1 MARRRDRRRNVEQV
15 APVLSDARR
24 PAAHRPDPQVSQ
36 RSKFRVARVQRQV
49 AETLPDLLIGDRA
62 ARDLVR
68 PALSARYQDDQALY
82 APPVSR
88 RAPLDPPRS
97 LSDRAPDL
105 SLKDA
110 PVNCKSRP
118 ARSRRGG
125 GSGRPFVPW
134 CR

>member
-24 PAAHRPDPQVSQ
+24 PARHRPDPQVSQ

-49 AETLPDLLIGDRA
+49 AETLPDLLVGDRS
-62 ARDLVR
+62 ARDLRR
-68 PALSARYQDDQALY
+68 PALSSRYQDDAALY
-82 APPVSR
+82 SPPVSR
-88 RAPLDPPRS
+88 RAP
-97 LSDRAPDL
+97 PDQLRREDAL

-118 ARSRRGG
+118 GRSRRGG
-125 GSGRPFVPW
+125 GLGRAFVPW